1 MLMPTAPMVAHVLLL
16 ETAQGLVLVDTGFGL
31 QDIADPGRR
40 LGPVRT
46 LIRPVLRP
54 EETAAHQVE
63 RLGFRREDVRH
74 ILITHFDLDHIGGIA
89 DFPHASIHV
98 TATEA
103 LGARTTPTRMEKNRY
118 RPLQW
123 AHGPKLVEHTPA
135 GEPWQGF
142 AAAQPLTGIDEGIV
156 LIALPGHTRG
166 HMAVAVDAG
175 NRWILHAGDAF
186 YHRGTIDGTTRAP
199 LALRIQE
206 RLVAHDITKVRAN
219 HARLAE
225 LHRSGLAVISAHDPV
240 LFAAFAS

>member
-31 QDIADPGRR
+31 QDIADSGRR

-98 TATEA
+98 TAAEA
-103 LGARTTPTRMEKNRY
+103 LGALTTPTRMESNRY
-118 RPLQW
+118 RPPQW

-186 YHRGTIDGTTRAP
+186 YHRGTIDGTTRVP

-206 RLVAHDITKVRAN
+206 RLVAYDITKVRAN

-225 LHRSGLAVISAHDPV
+225 LHQAGLAIISSHDSV
-240 LFAAFAS
+240 LFTTFAS